1 MDASNIEQLET
12 LVTQLEEALRT
23 AKTALSIARLAA
35 GKAVVRPAAHTAAKP
50 ATSVNLPTAPTPRET
65 LKPQK
70 WCPECNG
77 SRECCIAGVME
88 DCWTCGGR
96 GTVDNEETNHGTHT

>member
-1 MDASNIEQLET
+1 MSASNIEQLEA
-12 LVTQLEEALRT
+12 LVAQLEEALRT

-35 GKAVVRPAAHTAAKP
+35 GKAVVRPAAHPTTQPAAN
-50 ATSVNLPTAPTPRET
+50 VNLPTAPTPRDP

-70 WCPECNG
+70 RCPECNG

-88 DCWTCGGR
+88 DCWTCNGR